1 MELEGA
7 IESKTLVGYRTYI
20 WADDLRLSRH
30 HGALIW
36 TRTGV
41 GTQ

>member
-1 MELEGA
+1 MGLEGA
-7 IESKTLVGYRTYI
+7 IESKTLVGYWTDI

-41 GTQ
+41 RTQ